1 MSQSPTYIEIF
12 RHAESEGNIGKP
24 STYPAL
30 IPLTETGHAQARAL
44 ADSFNATASPELIIT
59 SPYLRTGETAAPT
72 LARFPQAAHEV
83 WPIQEFTYLKPAC
96 YFGTTQQQ
104 RGEVATRYWQ
114 RNDPDF
120 IDGEGAESFAQMM
133 MRVDTMLERFRALSQ
148 RHVLVF
154 SHGLIMKATLLRLT
168 APTLRGQDLMREFSR
183 QRRLNLVSVPNTARL
198 ALSANK
204 DHVHI
209 LSRW

>member
-1 MSQSPTYIEIF
+1 MSQPQTFIEIF
-12 RHAESEGNIGKP
+12 RHAESEGNVGKP

-30 IPLTETGHAQARAL
+30 IPLTENGHAQARAL
-44 ADSFNATASPELIIT
+44 ADSFNAVASPELIIT

-72 LARFPQAAHEV
+72 RARFPQAAHEV

-104 RGEVATRYWQ
+104 RGKVATRYWQ
-114 RNDPDF
+114 RENPEF
-120 IDGEGAESFAQMM
+120 IDGEGAESFAQMIV
-133 MRVDTMLERFRALSQ
+133 RVDTMLERFKMLSQ
-148 RHVLVF
+148 RHVMVF

-168 APTLRGQDLMREFSR
+168 APTLSEQDLMQAFSR
-183 QRRLNLVSVPNTARL
+183 QRRLNLNSVPNTARL

>member
-1 MSQSPTYIEIF
+1 MSLPQTLIEMF
-12 RHAESEGNIGKP
+12 RHAESEGNAGKP

-44 ADSFNATASPELIIT
+44 ADSFNMSAAPELIIT

-72 LARFPQAAHEV
+72 RARFPAVAHEV
-83 WPIQEFTYLKPAC
+83 WPIQEFTYLQPAR

-104 RGEVATRYWQ
+104 RSEAATSYW
-114 RNDPDF
+114 RKADPESV
-120 IDGEGAESFAQMM
+120 DGEGAESFVQMM
-133 MRVDTMLERFRALSQ
+133 RRVDTMLSRFRTLSQ

-154 SHGLIMKATLLRLT
+154 SHGLIIQAALLRL
-168 APTLRGQDLMREFSR
+168 ALPELKGQPLMQEFAR
-183 QRRLNLVSVPNTARL
+183 QRRSNPVPNTARL
-198 ALSANK
+198 TLSANK
-204 DHVHI
+204 DHIHI